1 MSNVQGMD
9 ALIHRLNAIGDTR
22 AILHALQ
29 LSVVHEAQALVP
41 RKTGHLFRT
50 IQPGFLARTEASVVV
65 TAPYGRWVEEGT
77 GLYGPRKRRIVPTH
91 AKALAWKTGGPS
103 KLRLSGRSRVVGG
116 KSLAGMAFARSTK
129 GMQARPYLLPG
140 AKRAV
145 SKSGLANVVIKEW
158 NGAA

>member
-9 ALIHRLNAIGDTR
+9 ALVHRLNAIGDTR

-50 IQPGFLARTEASVVV
+50 IQPGFLARAEASVVV
-65 TAPYGRWVEEGT
+65 TAPYARWVEEGT
-77 GLYGPRKRRIVPTH
+77 GLYGPRKKRIVPTH

-116 KSLAGMAFARSTK
+116 QALAGMAFARSTK

-140 AKRAV
+140 AKRAI
-145 SKSGLANVVIKEW
+145 SKAGVADVVIKEW